1 MAGIVWADGPSGFA
15 RGETQNPASRAPRGR
30 RRWLA
35 LTAAGL
41 LLGAAGFTQGAST
54 AIGIDGVYALASE
67 GMEPIPA
74 TRIHHRDRLGG
85 SFWAPVGS
93 VARPPEPH
101 LRSRLWTPASAI
113 SARGQVPQ
121 PTSQF
126 DAVQDSAPGDH
137 R

>member
-1 MAGIVWADGPSGFA
+1 MASILWADGPSGFA
-15 RGETQNPASRAPRGR
+15 RGDTPDAARRAPRGR

-54 AIGIDGVYALASE
+54 AIGIDGVYALAGE
-67 GMEPIPA
+67 GAEAIPA
-74 TRIHHRDRLGG
+74 TRIHHRDRFGG

-101 LRSRLWTPASAI
+101 LQARIWTPPSALP
-113 SARGQVPQ
+113 AGGQAPRTRS
-121 PTSQF
+121 PL
-126 DAVQDSAPGDH
+126 DAAQGEH